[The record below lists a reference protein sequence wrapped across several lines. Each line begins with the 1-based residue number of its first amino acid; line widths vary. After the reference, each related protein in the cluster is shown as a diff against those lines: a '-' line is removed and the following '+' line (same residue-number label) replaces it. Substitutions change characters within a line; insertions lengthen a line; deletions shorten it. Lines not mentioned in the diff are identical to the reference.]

1 MTFLRP
7 RGRQGVPRRHLF
19 SFRCGRRGAMPTLAW
34 ACPQVPAWPSKLGHG
49 TRARRLWAV
58 LALGLGIWACGPG
71 LRAEAQTAADSPTAV
86 VTELEVK
93 SDFSRIV
100 VRKEGNVRSLVFV
113 HDDGEE
119 GLESELDLSQPHRL
133 LLQYSR
139 YMFTSYL
146 FRSKPQQV
154 LLVGLGG
161 GSMVHFLKHYE
172 PELRVDVVEID
183 PAVVTIADVYFG
195 VRSGGKVKILL
206 QDAFKY
212 LTTTK
217 ERYDVI
223 YMDAFLK
230 PSAQTDISGVPLRLK
245 TVQFLKDVQ
254 KRLQPDGLVVFNV
267 HVYDDTKETL
277 ATIRQAFPQVY
288 VFPVSHR
295 LSLVVVGSLAKERAK
310 LSDLRLRAKELDR
323 RFQTNFSF
331 QELLKDLEP

>member
-1 MTFLRP
+1 MARLRTSGGQGP
-7 RGRQGVPRRHLF
+7 SKRQLPAILLLGLV
-19 SFRCGRRGAMPTLAW
+19 
-34 ACPQVPAWPSKLGHG
+34 VPACWPS
-49 TRARRLWAV
+49 W
-58 LALGLGIWACGPG
+58 
-71 LRAEAQTAADSPTAV
+71 RAEAQTAADSPAAL

-100 VRKEGNVRSLVFV
+100 VRKQGNVRSLIFV
-113 HDDGEE
+113 HDDGTEA
-119 GLESELDLSQPHRL
+119 LESEQDLSQPHRL
-133 LLQYSR
+133 LLHYSH

-146 FRSKPQQV
+146 FRPKPQQV

-161 GSMVHFLKHYE
+161 GSMVHFLKHHQ

-183 PAVVTIADVYFG
+183 PAIIKIADVYFG

-212 LTTTK
+212 LTTSK
-217 ERYDVI
+217 ESYDVI

-230 PSAQTDISGVPLRLK
+230 PSGETDTSGVPLRLK
-245 TVQFLKDVQ
+245 TVRFLKDVQ
-254 KRLQPDGLVVFNV
+254 KRLKPDGLVVFNV

-277 ATIRQAFPQVY
+277 ATIREAFPRVY
-288 VFPVSHR
+288 VFQVSQR

-310 LSDLRLRAKELDR
+310 LSDLRQRAKELDR

-331 QELLKDLEP
+331 EELLNDLEP